1 MNTFPLVLSS
11 PSGGG
16 KSTIKDEILKSDK
29 RFDFSITATTRPKR
43 DYEVDGRDYYFVSEE
58 EFDRMIKNDE
68 FIEWA
73 EVHRYRYGTPKSS
86 LLKIIEENKI
96 PIMTIDVVGAL
107 NVKKIFPKA
116 VLIFLLPPNPQV
128 MIERLKK
135 RGESDEEIKIR
146 INTAVKELEYSYRF
160 DYLVVNDVIKD
171 CVNEIINIVN
181 AEFKKVYRNENF
193 IKDFKYTLNQMFKT
207 EGQNG

>member
-29 RFDFSITATTRPKR
+29 RFGFSITATTRPKR
-43 DYEVDGRDYYFVSEE
+43 DYEVDGRDYYFVSEK

-146 INTAVKELEYSYRF
+146 INTATKELEYSYRF

-207 EGQNG
+207 EGSNE